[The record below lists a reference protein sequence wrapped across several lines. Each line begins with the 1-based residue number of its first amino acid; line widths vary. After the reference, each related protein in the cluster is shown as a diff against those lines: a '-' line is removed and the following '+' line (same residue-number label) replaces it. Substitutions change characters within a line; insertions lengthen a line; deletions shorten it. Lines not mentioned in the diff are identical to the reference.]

1 MRLID
6 VESNHPEVASEVE
19 VVTMQAP
26 YGSGSEVSTRGIVT
40 KILDLTDVTG
50 GKTVIGAAMV

>member
-1 MRLID
+1 MID